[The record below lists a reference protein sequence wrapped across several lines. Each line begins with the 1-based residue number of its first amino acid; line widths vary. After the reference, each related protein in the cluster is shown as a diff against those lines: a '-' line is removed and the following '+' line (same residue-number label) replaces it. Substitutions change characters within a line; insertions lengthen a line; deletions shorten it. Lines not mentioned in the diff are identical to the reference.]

1 MINSLRRSRVPLLL
15 ALGLLLLGVV
25 LALTAKT
32 APPASAIV
40 STDVKICN
48 HGSSWARFDV
58 FKTDGSYN
66 NELPAGACTGSLNN
80 TGSNPVRMDLSDD
93 GANEMLQY
101 THLLAG
107 TSALSDG
114 SDCNIVFGVDVTQA
128 EPIFPQG
135 SPATQT
141 IRIYPPDLDGGDL
154 QCGLT
159 NPAPAQINSSPEP
172 TSMADGTN
180 CKTDPEVDP
189 GHESECPNKGTDPEV
204 YN

>member
-1 MINSLRRSRVPLLL
+1 MISSLRRSRVPLLL
-15 ALGLLLLGVV
+15 ALGLLLLGAILT
-25 LALTAKT
+25 LAGRA
-32 APPASAIV
+32 APPAQAIV

-48 HGSSWARFDV
+48 HASSWARFDV

-93 GANEMLQY
+93 GANELLQY

-107 TSALSDG
+107 TSQLGDG

-128 EPIFPQG
+128 EPIYPQG

-154 QCGLT
+154 QCGIT
-159 NPAPAQINSSPEP
+159 NPPVVQTNSSAEP
-172 TSMADGTN
+172 TAMADGTN
-180 CKTDPEVDP
+180 CKLDPEIDA
-189 GHESECPNKGTDPEV
+189 GHESECPNKGTDTEA
-204 YN
+204 Y